1 MIQGYNIPE
10 GLVDNEEG
18 EGEGAKGGL
27 GLGDG
32 EGEKDISDQIESQDQ
47 LEDAKKPG
55 EYEKEE
61 HQECKEEEKGIEM
74 DEDMGGKLQDLE
86 KKGEGD
92 EEDDDDKE
100 DEPDK
105 EMGET
110 DKGDD
115 VLDKE

>member
-1 MIQGYNIPE
+1 
-10 GLVDNEEG
+10 
-18 EGEGAKGGL
+18 
-27 GLGDG
+27 
-32 EGEKDISDQIESQDQ
+32 
-47 LEDAKKPG
+47 
-55 EYEKEE
+55 
-61 HQECKEEEKGIEM
+61 M

-115 VLDKE
+115 VLDKEVCCNRHQFSRLLKGFYA